1 MSTAKANSKKMLK
14 LTILVIAMFQM
25 PTQAISPA
33 IARIVAQ
40 FGQELV
46 VVQTAL
52 QIPNLVSP
60 FASIIAT
67 IILNRSNGRV
77 SKKAAILFGLS
88 CIVVA
93 ATGMV
98 LYSNAFWTLY
108 LWGALVGVGIGT
120 FIPSTFSLIMDCFDD
135 EERRS
140 ITGLQTS
147 FINIGG
153 IIMSVLGGILADVVW
168 YGGYLTFYLGLPIIA
183 MCAIFLPG
191 RKNAADAVVPE
202 KAATG
207 EKSKFNWNVAFYGV
221 IIFFFMMMSVVSGSN
236 ISVYVIDQLGLG
248 TAGTVGIITA
258 VQMFGGVVSGFAFR
272 KTSARC
278 KDYTVALAFML
289 LFIGFGLLGLAR
301 SLPLIFLGAFI
312 AGGAMSWCVPQCIFS
327 ISLYVDEK
335 SSTFAS
341 TIASS
346 IAPSLGGFL
355 SPRVFTTLTTALF
368 GVSISSRYLFMSGLT
383 LFCCL
388 LLFVIMTVRKK
399 KGFRGW

>member
-272 KTSARC
+272 KTSAKC
-278 KDYTVALAFML
+278 KAYTVALAFML

-301 SLPLIFLGAFI
+301 SLPLIFLG
-312 AGGAMSWCVPQCIFS
+312 GGAMSWCVPQCIFS

-388 LLFVIMTVRKK
+388 LLFVIMTLRKK